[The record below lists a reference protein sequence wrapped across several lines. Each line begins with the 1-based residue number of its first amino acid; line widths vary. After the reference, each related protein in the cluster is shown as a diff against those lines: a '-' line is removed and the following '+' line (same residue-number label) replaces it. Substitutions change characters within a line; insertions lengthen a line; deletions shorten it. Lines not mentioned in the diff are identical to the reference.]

1 MRLLP
6 HTAPTDSQKRLPPS
20 LTLRTG
26 SPRSPSLSESCS
38 PSALSGRKY
47 PTSELASGKHLR
59 TFFRS
64 DLSDRCS
71 PLYGAH
77 AVPGCARKLCR
88 FRTASR
94 NGKAASFR
102 PSRTASLL
110 PAGRTRPNG
119 IAVPPGSVTSNR
131 GNKRFYVFD
140 LFFPTVCPRKHLVFP
155 STLSL
160 YHTFFQNAIGL
171 WKNIQLIA
179 DILLMFFR

>member
-6 HTAPTDSQKRLPPS
+6 HTAPTDSAKAAPPS
-20 LTLRTG
+20 LR
-26 SPRSPSLSESCS
+26 
-38 PSALSGRKY
+38 SGRAH
-47 PTSELASGKHLR
+47 PAVRVFPNPAHLR
-59 TFFRS
+59 RCPGGNTQPPNSPPANISGPFF
-64 DLSDRCS
+64 DRIS
-71 PLYGAH
+71 PTDAAPFTARTPCR
-77 AVPGCARKLCR
+77 AVPESCR

-140 LFFPTVCPRKHLVFP
+140 ILFPTVCPRKHPVFP

>member
-6 HTAPTDSQKRLPPS
+6 HTAPTDSQKQLPPN
-20 LTLRTG
+20 LTLRTD

-71 PLYGAH
+71 PFTARTPCR
-77 AVPGCARKLCR
+77 AVPESCR

-94 NGKAASFR
+94 NGTAASFR

-140 LFFPTVCPRKHLVFP
+140 LFFPTVCPRKHPVFP
-155 STLSL
+155 STSSL
-160 YHTFFQNAIGL
+160 
-171 WKNIQLIA
+171 
-179 DILLMFFR
+179 

>member
-6 HTAPTDSQKRLPPS
+6 HTTPTDSQKRLPPS

-64 DLSDRCS
+64 NLSDRCS

-77 AVPGCARKLCR
+77 AVPGCARKLSLSNGVPKRQSRIVPPFPHGIATPCGAHSPER
-88 FRTASR
+88 NCRTARVRDIESR
-94 NGKAASFR
+94 K
-102 PSRTASLL
+102 
-110 PAGRTRPNG
+110 
-119 IAVPPGSVTSNR
+119 
-131 GNKRFYVFD
+131 
-140 LFFPTVCPRKHLVFP
+140 
-155 STLSL
+155 
-160 YHTFFQNAIGL
+160 
-171 WKNIQLIA
+171 
-179 DILLMFFR
+179 

>member
-77 AVPGCARKLCR
+77 AVPGCARKLSLSNGVPKR
-88 FRTASR
+88 QSR
-94 NGKAASFR
+94 
-102 PSRTASLL
+102 
-110 PAGRTRPNG
+110 
-119 IAVPPGSVTSNR
+119 IVPPFPHGIFLGTIIPNTNREGGHMTHSNVHSQFSRHISRDRLLAFRAGPTTSSATSPQYNSR
-131 GNKRFYVFD
+131 SMA
-140 LFFPTVCPRKHLVFP
+140 T
-155 STLSL
+155 T
-160 YHTFFQNAIGL
+160 IGP
-171 WKNIQLIA
+171 NTQHRA
-179 DILLMFFR
+179 

>member
-26 SPRSPSLSESCS
+26 SPRNPSLSESCS

-59 TFFRS
+59 IFF
-64 DLSDRCS
+64 DRIS
-71 PLYGAH
+71 PTDAASFTARTPCR
-77 AVPGCARKLCR
+77 AVPESCR

-140 LFFPTVCPRKHLVFP
+140 LLFPTVCPRKHPVFP